1 MRTTTI
7 TCAALTVLVL
17 AGCDGDS
24 APAANAAAQQQQAPA
39 KETASA
45 KIEASLVAAQE
56 YVQSGDM
63 VRAEA
68 ILRTLIDRAPDE
80 SRGHEMLGQTLMQRA
95 MDAERGGDA
104 AAAGEL
110 RKQAYANYREAVRLD
125 PDSAGLQHSAG
136 MMAMAAGESDA
147 ALAHFHKAEELEPS
161 NPQFP
166 LFAAQVL
173 MQQKRLDEAEA
184 ALQRV
189 LAIDADE
196 PYAHASLA
204 MLALERE
211 QFERAL
217 QEIALAR
224 QALPD
229 DVGLRAQQAKVHR
242 RMNQPR
248 QALELLIGLE
258 GQERAQEAV
267 TFEIAAAYDML
278 AEPERAAAAWALC
291 FQTNPRGPR
300 AFYAAVQAAR
310 MHLKARGF
318 DEAIR
323 WANVAEQ
330 LAPESTEVTDIVQE
344 IRAVRADS

>member
-1 MRTTTI
+1 MTT
-7 TCAALTVLVL
+7 AML
-17 AGCDGDS
+17 AGCDRDS
-24 APAANAAAQQQQAPA
+24 APTASAAAQQQQAPV
-39 KETASA
+39 KGIGSE

-56 YVQSGDM
+56 YMQSGDL

-68 ILRTLIDRAPDE
+68 ILRTLIDRAPQE
-80 SRGHEMLGQTLMQRA
+80 PRGHEMLGQTLLQRA
-95 MDAERGGDA
+95 MDAERRGET

-110 RKQAYANYREAVRLD
+110 KKQAYASYREAVRLD
-125 PDSAGLQHSAG
+125 PNSAGLQHSAG
-136 MMAMAAGESDA
+136 MMAMTAGKSEA
-147 ALAHFHKAEELEPS
+147 ALAHFQTAEKLEPS

-173 MQQKRLDEAEA
+173 MQQKRLDDAEA

-217 QEIALAR
+217 QEIARAR
-224 QALPD
+224 QTLPD
-229 DVGLRAQQAKVHR
+229 DVELRAQHAKVYR

-258 GQERAQEAV
+258 EVDRGQEAV
-267 TFEIAAAYDML
+267 TFEIAAAYDL
-278 AEPERAAAAWALC
+278 LGEPERAAAAWALC
-291 FQTNPRGPR
+291 FQANPRGSR

-318 DEAIR
+318 DEATQ

-330 LAPESTEVTDIVQE
+330 LAPESTEVKDIMQE
-344 IRAVRADS
+344 IRAARVDS